1 VSQSGYNYIASASL
15 TMHRDGTGTFTL
27 TKVKVM
33 YHPTEKIVFDR
44 VRDVK
49 GCVRVLASVLPD
61 EVATAAGFTEG

>member
-1 VSQSGYNYIASASL
+1 
-15 TMHRDGTGTFTL
+15 MHRDGTGTFTL